1 MDLQFCFDQPWIK
14 MVGTFL
20 SGLILRIISLRMKDY
35 FTNLFKSKEAKE
47 GEAFLC
53 NTELRI
59 EIYNILCEI
68 RGLTRCNRA
77 SITEYHNGEVSHG
90 GLPFNYASMTYEK
103 TDINTKDINKSMQRI
118 PISSYSKLLI
128 DLHKN
133 LDGFIL
139 VDDKYDINI
148 IEIFNQY
155 GIKTSYLFKINGH
168 IKDGSVCIS
177 YHNDISLD
185 DETIKLVKGRVT
197 AISQLMNKMKKYK

>member
-20 SGLILRIISLRMKDY
+20 SGLILRIASLRMKDY
-35 FTNLFKSKEAKE
+35 FTNLFKSKEVKE
-47 GEAFLC
+47 GEIFLS

-68 RGLTRCNRA
+68 RGIARCNRA

-118 PISSYSKLLI
+118 PISSYSKLLV
-128 DLHKN
+128 DLHNN
-133 LDGFIL
+133 LNGFII
-139 VDDKYDINI
+139 VDNKYDINI

-155 GIKTSYLFKINGH
+155 GIETSYIFKINGH

-177 YHNDISLD
+177 YHNKITLD
-185 DETIKLVKGRVT
+185 ASTIKLIKGRVS